1 MNSPDRR
8 HPFSEQQCTLLRQ
21 GAMLRFEQ
29 LSTELETVDLS
40 NGLLTMIEQMHALAT
55 AYAVLWRD
63 PSNKSYVEDEAYVMA
78 QKVNRQASDR
88 LNEVTAD
95 WTHHV

>member
-1 MNSPDRR
+1 MVTSDRR

-21 GAMLRFEQ
+21 GAMLRFAQ
-29 LSTELETVDLS
+29 LSSELEAVDLS

-63 PSNKSYVEDEAYVMA
+63 PTNKSYVEDEAYVMS
-78 QKVNRQASDR
+78 QRVNSQASDR